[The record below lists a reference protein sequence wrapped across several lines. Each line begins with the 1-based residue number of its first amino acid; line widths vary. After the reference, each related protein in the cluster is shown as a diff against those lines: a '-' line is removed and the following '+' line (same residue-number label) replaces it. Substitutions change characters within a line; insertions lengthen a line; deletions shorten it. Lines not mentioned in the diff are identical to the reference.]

1 MTTPDPQTLPEK
13 TKDLVQKAT
22 DLDLQDIADRVTKIE
37 GQIETGLNQASREL
51 RSRIERVNLG
61 EATVPDAFRNVRKV
75 ISPKVHAWLDV
86 AVTGYFLGIG
96 LWFAARGKAGPAAAA
111 LENAAMVAGVSIMT
125 DYDGTGEKP
134 IRFKMHG
141 TLDAVQATSAALG
154 PVLHGFADEPEAAF
168 FYGQAANEVAVIATT
183 DWDAGMP
190 QESRETR
197 PKAA

>member
-1 MTTPDPQTLPEK
+1 MRKTMTTPDPQTLPEK

-96 LWFAARGKAGPAAAA
+96 LWFAARGKAGPA
-111 LENAAMVAGVSIMT
+111 
-125 DYDGTGEKP
+125 
-134 IRFKMHG
+134 
-141 TLDAVQATSAALG
+141 
-154 PVLHGFADEPEAAF
+154 
-168 FYGQAANEVAVIATT
+168 
-183 DWDAGMP
+183 
-190 QESRETR
+190 
-197 PKAA
+197 